1 MKRILKR
8 VAFFGYHGCLTQ
20 VAIAYQNNPDFYS
33 RQEGKGVFSTVKTEQ
48 KESLVESHTHDN
60 GYELTLRATIFNH
73 FID

>member
-8 VAFFGYHGCLTQ
+8 VAFFGTLGCLTL
-20 VAIAYQNNPDFYS
+20 VAIASHNNPHFTC
-33 RQEGKGVFSTVKTEQ
+33 RQEWKGVFSTVKTEQ